1 MSTTLERVIDID
13 VNAVNQILRT
23 IGERKKK
30 KKGLRSNR
38 LFSEKLLRSVSQ
50 GDVALSAG

>member
-1 MSTTLERVIDID
+1 MSTTLERVIDIA

-30 KKGLRSNR
+30 KGLRSNR
-38 LFSEKLLRSVSQ
+38 LFAEKLLRSVSQ

>member
-1 MSTTLERVIDID
+1 MSTTLERVIDIA

-30 KKGLRSNR
+30 KGLQSNR
-38 LFSEKLLRSVSQ
+38 LFAERLLRSVSQ